1 MPLELLASPCGEIE
15 VIPNPANARTGTHE
29 NAPWKAVRWLNLGI
43 GTALLVLLSLV
54 SLPTAHAEPAAGLT
68 GIWTTESGRE
78 IFIGPCEQPDSH
90 AICGIAAKGDLA
102 ELDVDTAEPAD
113 TKIRFREQPLRFLR
127 MVAPA
132 ALGKVVLEGFESL
145 DGRFWRGGFIFNP
158 RSGKKYKATL
168 LLKNPDELAVMGCYG
183 PVCGGQTWRRKG

>member
-1 MPLELLASPCGEIE
+1 MTKPATCPEDKARESTPGRAVKWPRALWGALMGAGLLFLAPL
-15 VIPNPANARTGTHE
+15 T
-29 NAPWKAVRWLNLGI
+29 
-43 GTALLVLLSLV
+43 
-54 SLPTAHAEPAAGLT
+54 TAHADPAPSLA

-78 IFIGPCEQPDSH
+78 IVIGPCEQPGSQT
-90 AICGIAAKGDLA
+90 ICGIAAKGDLSV
-102 ELDVDTAEPAD
+102 LPVDSAEPAD
-113 TKIRFREQPLRFLR
+113 TKIRFRDQPLRFLR

-132 ALGKVVLEGFESL
+132 FLGKVVLEGFESL